1 MMKKIT
7 ACFAIFLLQG
17 ISFAQDSISVLIIG
31 NSYVYSNDLPGTL
44 QQLTTSLGKEITI
57 DSKTNGGYTFQNH
70 LNDPVTHTKIKSK
83 SWDVVVIQGQSQ
95 EPCFPESQV
104 TTQTIPYALQLVDSI
119 YANNFCGNAMYFMTW
134 GRKTGD
140 SQWDSINTFE
150 KMNSRL
156 YNTYMRMAN
165 LSEKAMVSPV
175 GSVWAYVRANHPTIE
190 LYVSD
195 GSHPSLAGTYLTAC
209 TFYTSLFQS
218 SPVGASYLGGLDAPT
233 AAILQQ
239 ASAHVLDS
247 LDKFHLHA
255 VNKPTQAD
263 FSFTVQNGTVDF
275 TNESV
280 RATSYQWNFGD
291 GNNVTTEHPIH
302 TFNATNTYQ
311 VSLIAS
317 SVCNTDTVTIPV
329 TIQTLSLNDYQLEDI
344 SMMTTET
351 SILFTG
357 DKLLEMEV
365 ITLDGKVRLRKQEF
379 GVFGVSIPRINQV
392 QLVNFYQNNQLIRT
406 VRVY

>member
-1 MMKKIT
+1 KKIT

-150 KMNSRL
+150 KMNSRFCL
-156 YNTYMRMAN
+156 GVCSR
-165 LSEKAMVSPV
+165 KSP
-175 GSVWAYVRANHPTIE
+175 
-190 LYVSD
+190 
-195 GSHPSLAGTYLTAC
+195 
-209 TFYTSLFQS
+209 
-218 SPVGASYLGGLDAPT
+218 
-233 AAILQQ
+233 
-239 ASAHVLDS
+239 
-247 LDKFHLHA
+247 
-255 VNKPTQAD
+255 
-263 FSFTVQNGTVDF
+263 
-275 TNESV
+275 
-280 RATSYQWNFGD
+280 
-291 GNNVTTEHPIH
+291 
-302 TFNATNTYQ
+302 
-311 VSLIAS
+311 
-317 SVCNTDTVTIPV
+317 
-329 TIQTLSLNDYQLEDI
+329 ND
-344 SMMTTET
+344 
-351 SILFTG
+351 
-357 DKLLEMEV
+357 
-365 ITLDGKVRLRKQEF
+365 
-379 GVFGVSIPRINQV
+379 
-392 QLVNFYQNNQLIRT
+392 
-406 VRVY
+406 